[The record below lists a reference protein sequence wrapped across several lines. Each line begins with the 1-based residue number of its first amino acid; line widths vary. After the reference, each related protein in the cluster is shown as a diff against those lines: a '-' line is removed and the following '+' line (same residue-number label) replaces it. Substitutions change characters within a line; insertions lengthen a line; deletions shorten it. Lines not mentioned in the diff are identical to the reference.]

1 MGAALALARRG
12 LGRVW
17 PNPAVGCILVAGS
30 NGRSVI
36 VGRGWTQPGGRP
48 HAETEA
54 LARAGDH
61 ARDATAYVT
70 LEPCSHHGKTP
81 PCADALIAAGVRR
94 VVAAIEDPD
103 PRVSGRGVAQL
114 RNAGIEVS
122 LGVGAEEAREI
133 NAGFLTRVTRG
144 RPMIAL
150 KLATSLDGKIALA
163 SGESRWITGP
173 EARQRGHLLR
183 ATHDA
188 ILIGTGTAAAD
199 DPQLTCRLG
208 GLEDRSPLRIVLD
221 RSLRLP
227 SNARLFDGAAPTW
240 VIHGPGADGASAT
253 ALRRRNKNH
262 IEILEIPL
270 AGDGKLDLPA
280 LFALLAERGLT
291 RVLVEGG
298 GTLAA
303 GLLRANLVDR
313 LYWFRAGAVIGA
325 EGRPAVESLGL
336 QDLAGMARFRRRD
349 HVSCGDDVMEI
360 WTPAP

>member
-17 PNPAVGCILVAGS
+17 PNPAVGCVLVARNG
-30 NGRSVI
+30 GRSIV

-54 LARAGDH
+54 LARAGDL
-61 ARDATAYVT
+61 ARGATAYVT

-81 PCADALIAAGVRR
+81 PCTDALIAAGVRR
-94 VVAAIEDPD
+94 VVASIEDPD
-103 PRVSGRGVAQL
+103 PRINGRGLTQL
-114 RNAGIEVS
+114 RNAGIEIS
-122 LGVGAEEAREI
+122 LGAGAEEAREV
-133 NAGFLTRVTRG
+133 NSGFLTRIARG

-163 SGESRWITGP
+163 GGESRWITGP
-173 EARQRGHLLR
+173 EARRRGHLLR

-208 GLEDRSPLRIVLD
+208 GMEDRSPLRIVLD
-221 RSLRLP
+221 RSLRL
-227 SNARLFDGAAPTW
+227 AQDLHLFDGAAPTW
-240 VIHGPGADGASAT
+240 VIHGPGADGHRAA
-253 ALRRRNKNH
+253 ALRRNKNV
-262 IEILEIPL
+262 ELLEI
-270 AGDGKLDLPA
+270 AVCGDGRFDLAA
-280 LFALLAERGLT
+280 LFAVLAQRGLT

-303 GLLRANLVDR
+303 ALLKGDLVDR
-313 LYWFRAGAVIGA
+313 LYWFRAGGLIGA
-325 EGRPAVESLGL
+325 DGRSAVDALGL
-336 QDLAGMARFRRRD
+336 PDLARMARFHRR
-349 HVSCGDDVMEI
+349 HQISCGDDIMEI
-360 WTPAP
+360 WAPAN

>member
-1 MGAALALARRG
+1 
-12 LGRVW
+12 
-17 PNPAVGCILVAGS
+17 
-30 NGRSVI
+30 
-36 VGRGWTQPGGRP
+36 
-48 HAETEA
+48 
-54 LARAGDH
+54 
-61 ARDATAYVT
+61 
-70 LEPCSHHGKTP
+70 
-81 PCADALIAAGVRR
+81 
-94 VVAAIEDPD
+94 
-103 PRVSGRGVAQL
+103 
-114 RNAGIEVS
+114 
-122 LGVGAEEAREI
+122 
-133 NAGFLTRVTRG
+133 
-144 RPMIAL
+144 MIAL

>member
-1 MGAALALARRG
+1 MGGALALARRG

-17 PNPAVGCILVAGS
+17 PNPAVGCVLVASDSGS
-30 NGRSVI
+30 SIV

-54 LARAGDH
+54 LARTGDL
-61 ARDATAYVT
+61 ARGATAYVT
-70 LEPCSHHGKTP
+70 LEPCAHHGKTP

-103 PRVSGRGVAQL
+103 PRVSGRGLAKL
-114 RNAGIEVS
+114 RDAGVEVS
-122 LGVGAEEAREI
+122 LGVGAAEAREI
-133 NAGFLTRVTRG
+133 NAGFLTRVARG
-144 RPMIAL
+144 RPMVAL
-150 KLATSLDGKIALA
+150 KLATSLDGKIALG

-188 ILIGTGTAAAD
+188 VLIGTGTASAD
-199 DPQLTCRLG
+199 DPQLTCRLS
-208 GLEDRSPLRIVLD
+208 GLEGRSPLRIVLD

-227 SNARLFDGAAPTW
+227 PNTRLFDGAAPTW
-240 VIHGPGADGASAT
+240 VIHGPGADGARTA
-253 ALRRRNKNH
+253 ALRRNKSV
-262 IEILEIPL
+262 ELLEIP
-270 AGDGKLDLPA
+270 AGADGRLDLAA
-280 LFALLAERGLT
+280 LFTLLAQRGLT

-303 GLLRANLVDR
+303 ALLRAALVDR
-313 LYWFRAGAVIGA
+313 LYWFRAGALIGSD
-325 EGRPAVESLGL
+325 GRPAVGALGL
-336 QDLAGMARFRRRD
+336 KDLAGMTRFRRRD